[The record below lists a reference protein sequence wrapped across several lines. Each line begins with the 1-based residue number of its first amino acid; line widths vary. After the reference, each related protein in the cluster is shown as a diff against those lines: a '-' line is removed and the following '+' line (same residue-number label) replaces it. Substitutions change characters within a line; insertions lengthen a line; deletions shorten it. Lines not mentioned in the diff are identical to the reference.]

1 MTLRS
6 IPPANRRPIRVS
18 SMRAATKAGLI
29 FVGGHIGGQQQS
41 VPVTE
46 NTFHPKVIS
55 ANPDI
60 WNQRGAYYK
69 SRQILIDQLKELI
82 AIAIEP
88 EEIVFWQQQL
98 DKLKGAL

>member
-1 MTLRS
+1 MILRS
-6 IPPANRRPIRVS
+6 IPPTNRRPIRVS

-29 FVGGHIGGQQQS
+29 FFGAHTGSQQQS
-41 VPVTE
+41 VPVIE